1 MDLPNKLPIHIEISK
16 AISVVPEAV
25 IQKCLRNPYSF
36 SLNKRASSQ
45 PLVDI
50 DNGES
55 MTIST
60 KSPSNKSSKARSK
73 SMWGSKAQAASIA
86 KDLGKSH
93 TLQPSTIPK
102 SLSNPTDI
110 ISKNEHTLLSHGQS
124 GVLPQEVII
133 LSLWKPSHTES
144 SQTWDIQLMIEEEV
158 NPNDYHINYIYYT
171 VVQFIRERCPPNI
184 VTTSHSNSI
193 LSKPLIIQENNS
205 VVNLQ
210 VSGDHES
217 GSEKHSPC
225 SLDKQNSSRKSWS
238 PESYNGSASG
248 EEEELLSP
256 SPLTK
261 SYEPVT
267 LTETVN
273 REDVVL
279 SSSVPAT
286 PKSKK
291 SLRFWLGKK
300 IRAKKL
306 EKKSLDSFEEHIAH
320 RDRAES
326 YTKRVGHITAKYEKM
341 AREKRASEPPP
352 ALTSPIE
359 EVRHDLVLPA
369 TIEEFITSVLY
380 QQLKY
385 KLSIL
390 LQNIHIP
397 KPPLSDRKDI
407 KTQLIDLL
415 RQIQYEALWK
425 DDYSESAVLSEV
437 LTQLQR
443 LDVTW

>member
-1 MDLPNKLPIHIEISK
+1 MDLPNILPIHLEISK

-25 IQKCLRNPYSF
+25 ILKSLRNPYSF
-36 SLNKRASSQ
+36 SMNKRASSQ

-55 MTIST
+55 MTISG
-60 KSPSNKSSKARSK
+60 KIPSNKSNKGRSK

-86 KDLGKSH
+86 KELGKSH

-102 SLSNPTDI
+102 SPSNPTDI
-110 ISKNEHTLLSHGQS
+110 ISKNEHTLLLHGQ
-124 GVLPQEVII
+124 GAVLPQEVII

-158 NPNDYHINYIYYT
+158 NPNDYHVNYVYYT
-171 VVQFIRERCPPNI
+171 FIQFIRERCPPNI
-184 VTTSHSNSI
+184 ATASHSNSI
-193 LSKPLIIQENNS
+193 LPNSLNIQENDLVICPS
-205 VVNLQ
+205 ISADQ
-210 VSGDHES
+210 ES

-225 SLDKQNSSRKSWS
+225 SSDKQNISRRSWS
-238 PESYNGSASG
+238 PETYNGSASG

-256 SPLTK
+256 SLLTK
-261 SYEPVT
+261 SYEPVS
-267 LTETVN
+267 LKEADNVEN
-273 REDVVL
+273 VVL

-291 SLRFWLGKK
+291 SLRFWLSKK

-306 EKKSLDSFEEHIAH
+306 EKKPLDIEDIPH

-352 ALTSPIE
+352 VLTSPIE
-359 EVRHDLVLPA
+359 VVRHDLVLP
-369 TIEEFITSVLY
+369 TTTEEFMTSLLY

-390 LQNIHIP
+390 LQNIHTS

-407 KTQLIDLL
+407 KTQLMELL
-415 RQIQYEALWK
+415 GQAQHEALWK

-443 LDVTW
+443 LDITW

>member
-1 MDLPNKLPIHIEISK
+1 MDLPNILPIHLEISK
-16 AISVVPEAV
+16 AISVVPEAI
-25 IQKCLRNPYSF
+25 IQKSLRNPYSF
-36 SLNKRASSQ
+36 SMNKRASSQ

-50 DNGES
+50 DSGES
-55 MTIST
+55 MTISA
-60 KSPSNKSSKARSK
+60 KIPSNKSNKGRSK

-86 KDLGKSH
+86 KELGKSH
-93 TLQPSTIPK
+93 TLQPSNIPK
-102 SLSNPTDI
+102 SPSNPTDI
-110 ISKNEHTLLSHGQS
+110 ISKNDHTLLLHGQG

-144 SQTWDIQLMIEEEV
+144 SRTWDIQLMIEEEV
-158 NPNDYHINYIYYT
+158 NPNDYLVDYYT
-171 VVQFIRERCPPNI
+171 FVQFIRERYPPNI
-184 VTTSHSNSI
+184 ATVSHSNSI
-193 LSKPLIIQENNS
+193 LSKPLNIQENNPVISPPKS
-205 VVNLQ
+205 V
-210 VSGDHES
+210 DHES
-217 GSEKHSPC
+217 DSEKHCSP
-225 SLDKQNSSRKSWS
+225 DKQNSSRRSWS
-238 PESYNGSASG
+238 PETYNGSVSG

-267 LTETVN
+267 LKEADNTEN
-273 REDVVL
+273 VVL

-291 SLRFWLGKK
+291 SLRFWLSKK
-300 IRAKKL
+300 KRAKKL
-306 EKKSLDSFEEHIAH
+306 EKETLDTFEKHIGH

-352 ALTSPIE
+352 VLTSPLE

-369 TIEEFITSVLY
+369 TTEEFITSVLY

-385 KLSIL
+385 KLTIL

-397 KPPLSDRKDI
+397 KPPLSDRKDM
-407 KTQLIDLL
+407 KTQLMELL
-415 RQIQYEALWK
+415 GQVQHEALWK

-443 LDVTW
+443 LDITW

>member
-55 MTIST
+55 MAVST
-60 KSPSNKSSKARSK
+60 KSPSNKSSKTRSK
-73 SMWGSKAQAASIA
+73 SMWGSKGQAASIA
-86 KDLGKSH
+86 KDLSKSH
-93 TLQPSTIPK
+93 TLQPNTIPK

-110 ISKNEHTLLSHGQS
+110 ISKNEQTLLSHGQS

-184 VTTSHSNSI
+184 ATTSHSNSI
-193 LSKPLIIQENNS
+193 LSKSLIIQENNTAVS
-205 VVNLQ
+205 PQ
-210 VSGDHES
+210 VSVDHES
-217 GSEKHSPC
+217 GSEKHS
-225 SLDKQNSSRKSWS
+225 LDKQNSIRRSWS
-238 PESYNGSASG
+238 PETYNGSASG

-273 REDVVL
+273 KEDVVL

-291 SLRFWLGKK
+291 SLRFWLSKK
-300 IRAKKL
+300 IRSKKL
-306 EKKSLDSFEEHIAH
+306 ENKSLDSFEEHIE
-320 RDRAES
+320 RRERTES

-352 ALTSPIE
+352 VVTSPIE
-359 EVRHDLVLPA
+359 VVRHDLILPA
-369 TIEEFITSVLY
+369 TVEEFITSVLY

-390 LQNIHIP
+390 LQNIHIS
-397 KPPLSDRKDI
+397 KPPLSDRKDM

-415 RQIQYEALWK
+415 RQIQHEALWK

-443 LDVTW
+443 LDITW